1 MRKETCYRSSAT
13 LPVNLYSPVH
23 TTGYHSTDIPLATP
37 FLSELASKGVKLSQ
51 YHTQPSCTPSR
62 ATIMSGQ
69 WTYKIGYQNMEIHYD
84 YPVGMP
90 LSVKLMPEFLS
101 ELGYKTHGTLR
112 SMRCPLA
119 RCPLHLVACQS
130 SVPSPQ
136 SHTPALLRQTVSPSR
151 SRLWKVEHRALQRSL
166 SSSHERLQLLPWL

>member
-136 SHTPALLRQTVSPSR
+136 SSVPYASTAQTNCLSLPVQALESGTSGTATISIFLT
-151 SRLWKVEHRALQRSL
+151 
-166 SSSHERLQLLPWL
+166 